1 MTDSS
6 SSTAPSSIVR
16 KFTDSVVIGSHEQQM
31 PDPVVPQAVHNDP
44 QAQAQQQAQQQ
55 QAQQQQSSKK
65 KPRIVSCHFEM
76 EIPTNA
82 LRMEMSIIVSTND
95 TNRMCSYD
103 EMTGTHTNLLP
114 RPSVTYK
121 ITICTPRRQEAAAAV
136 AHEEQDTTT
145 TTKTATTFKYSSK
158 FTIAK
163 DIDDNV
169 VPYHE
174 WNGSFALGAKQNTP
188 LPLEE
193 CSFHQVQGIFTANY
207 DHDTD
212 TDTDDDT
219 NNKEQEDTIHR
230 QEEDQTTTTTASVLC
245 SSRKRKKKN
254 FNDREKEDYDND
266 DDDTLVPPRKKQ
278 RQEETKLNL
287 RQQQQQQRQQHLV
300 VT

>member
-95 TNRMCSYD
+95 NYNNICSY
-103 EMTGTHTNLLP
+103 ETMLP

-121 ITICTPRRQEAAAAV
+121 FTICTPRRQETVAVAAAA
-136 AHEEQDTTT
+136 AAAANEEQGT
-145 TTKTATTFKYSSK
+145 TTKTTTTFKYSSK
-158 FTIAK
+158 FTIAN
-163 DIDDNV
+163 DIDDNI

-207 DHDTD
+207 DPD
-212 TDTDDDT
+212 TDTDDIT
-219 NNKEQEDTIHR
+219 NKEQEDTSNR
-230 QEEDQTTTTTASVLC
+230 QEEDQTIAS
-245 SSRKRKKKN
+245 SSTSRKLKKN
-254 FNDREKEDYDND
+254 FNDIDKEDN

>member
-1 MTDSS
+1 MTDFYS
-6 SSTAPSSIVR
+6 SSTSSSSIVR
-16 KFTDSVVIGSHEQQM
+16 KFTDSIVIGSHEQQM
-31 PDPVVPQAVHNDP
+31 TDEQSPSKPALHQAVHDP
-44 QAQAQQQAQQQ
+44 QAQQQAQQQ
-55 QAQQQQSSKK
+55 SK
-65 KPRIVSCHFEM
+65 KPRVVSCNFET

-82 LRMEMSIIVSTND
+82 LRIEMSIIVSTND
-95 TNRMCSYD
+95 NNRMCSYD

-136 AHEEQDTTT
+136 AHEEQGTTT
-145 TTKTATTFKYSSK
+145 TTKTTTTFRYSSK
-158 FTIAK
+158 FTVAK

-188 LPLEE
+188 LPLED

-212 TDTDDDT
+212 NDT
-219 NNKEQEDTIHR
+219 NEEEGGDNINHCK
-230 QEEDQTTTTTASVLC
+230 EDQT
-245 SSRKRKKKN
+245 SRKLKKS
-254 FNDREKEDYDND
+254 FNDIIDND
-266 DDDTLVPPRKKQ
+266 DDEENDFPIPPRKKQ
-278 RQEETKLNL
+278 RHHNNTSNEKTKLN
-287 RQQQQQQRQQHLV
+287 QQQQQRQQNRV